1 MADLENFLF
10 DMFHIPCI
18 I

>member
-1 MADLENFLF
+1 MADLEKFLF